1 MFHVV
6 PKPDDLVCIVPSYP
20 KPLVKLPLIF
30 VAICFELL
38 IIPVLLGKSSF
49 ILLPSPCRKSASIL
63 PNDPVDVTEPLI
75 SPLKVNPLLNEP
87 LIREAICAEPVTNP
101 VGKGRL
107 DKLEPSP

>member
-1 MFHVV
+1 M
-6 PKPDDLVCIVPSYP
+6 
-20 KPLVKLPLIF
+20 
-30 VAICFELL
+30 
-38 IIPVLLGKSSF
+38 LLGNESF
-49 ILLPSPCRKSASIL
+49 ILLPSPCNKPASIL

-75 SPLKVNPLLNEP
+75 SPLNPNPLVKLP